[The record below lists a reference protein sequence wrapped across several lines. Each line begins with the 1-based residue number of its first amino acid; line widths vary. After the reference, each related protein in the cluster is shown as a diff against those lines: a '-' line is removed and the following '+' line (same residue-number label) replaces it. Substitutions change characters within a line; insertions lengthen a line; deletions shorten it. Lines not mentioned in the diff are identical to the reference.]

1 MSRITGAEFARS
13 LIVKIILTAVLAVL
27 LTAVYKSSSTTDI
40 PVSVIDAELKG
51 LPAVSEMKQCSS
63 REVLQ
68 FLEIDTT
75 SLDSFVYYKSTQALG
90 VDEIFIV
97 KAVEKEDLESVRD
110 AIENRIA
117 SQIKTFES
125 YGPEQTARL
134 KNALITI
141 RGKYLLYC
149 TAENPDEIEEVF
161 LNAL

>member
-1 MSRITGAEFARS
+1 MSRIKSAEFARS
-13 LIVKIILTAVLAVL
+13 LIVKIILTAVLAVF
-27 LTAVYKSSSTTDI
+27 LTAVYRSSSTTDI
-40 PVSVIDAELKG
+40 PVSVIEAELKG
-51 LPAVSEMKQCSS
+51 LPAVSGMQQCGT
-63 REVLQ
+63 REVLH

-75 SLDSFVYYKSTQALG
+75 SLDSFAYYKSTQALG

-110 AIENRIA
+110 AVEDRIA

-134 KNALITI
+134 KHAIVTI